1 MVMKIS
7 NEMLFPTN
15 PLQTSL
21 PGNDHKPVD
30 LPGVENKKD
39 IEINSVPSDE
49 QLQEALDSINAKFES
64 MDHSIRFSINKDL
77 KDVVIEIVD
86 RDTGDIIRQIP
97 PEGLIKLRTH
107 LNEMAGV
114 ILHDTV

>member
-7 NEMLFPTN
+7 NEIIFTTN
-15 PLQTSL
+15 PLQSSQ
-21 PGNDHKPVD
+21 PGNDYKSVD
-30 LPGVENKKD
+30 MPGMDKKTE
-39 IEINSVPSDE
+39 IEKNNVHTNE
-49 QLQEALDSINAKFES
+49 QLQEALDSINAQLES

-77 KDVVIEIVD
+77 KDVVVEIVD

-114 ILHDTV
+114 ILHETV